1 MKCGRIPTAAA
12 LAVVAAGLAVLAAGP
27 AVPAG
32 AQQDRGVVGAAL
44 GMRQLDGVK
53 RVLMIAAHPD
63 DEDTG
68 LLTALAR
75 GMGAETAYLSLSRG
89 EGGQNLIGPR
99 LHEGLGVIRTGE
111 LLAARAL
118 DGGEQYF
125 TRAFDFGYSKTLDE
139 ALELWPLEEVL
150 RDVVY
155 VVRKFRPHV
164 IVSVFSG
171 TPRDGHG
178 QHQLAGIAARE
189 AFAAAGDPDRFPELA
204 AHGVTPWQPAKL
216 YNSNRSFSRDG
227 TVSVPTGTFDPVLGR
242 SHYQLAM
249 ESRSQHRS
257 QDMGS
262 GQSMGPRSSSLR
274 LEASAVE
281 GMEGME
287 DDGIFAGVDTTL
299 IGQLGTL
306 LPAGWPADT
315 ERRLARYRGALA
327 AAAEG
332 FSATR
337 PDGAVAGLA
346 EAAAILQGLLDE
358 GPAGADPGGADPG
371 GPPMAGTG
379 PADGRRVLERRLA
392 QLSEAIFA
400 AAGIVTEARVGRN
413 TLTPGESVTVDV
425 TVWNGGAF
433 DLVAVAP
440 ELVLPPGWT
449 AAPTD
454 EPAPSPSRSPFFR
467 QQTPPTPADGT
478 IAAGDIGRWS
488 WRVAIPADAAP
499 SVPYYLHEERDG
511 ALHRWPADPALWAL
525 PFDPAPITA
534 RVAMELAGGGAGAA
548 ALAGGEPGAGP
559 LVRGGAG
566 EVVLTTR
573 RTAEYVG
580 VDQAFGEYREAVLIM
595 PALNVEVDP
604 PWMVWP
610 SGALE
615 TREVTVALTNT
626 STEARSGT
634 VSLEVPDGWAAE
646 PADAA
651 FALEPHGASGSFT
664 FAVTPRGAP
673 AEGSHAFR
681 AVVREALAGAE
692 TGTPGNAAGGGIGAR
707 REPPRTAS
715 VDTPANRDRFP
726 DRLSGGFQGEF
737 VTAFDIV
744 DFPHIPRTL
753 MAREAAVRVSVFP
766 VAVDTDL
773 RVGYVTGSGDDGAV
787 ALRQLGMTVDE
798 LGPNRVLAGDYTNL
812 DVVVLGV
819 RAYETRP
826 DLVAANEG
834 LLDFARGGGTVIV
847 QYNKYEFSSGGY
859 APYPATINRPHD
871 RVTDETAPVT
881 VLLTD
886 SPVLTRPNPVGPA
899 DFEGWVQERG
909 LYFLGEWDARYTPVM
924 EMADPGEEPIRGGL
938 VVAPLGDGLYV
949 YTGLAFF
956 RQFPAGVPGAY
967 RLFANLVSL
976 RARDW
981 RRPVE

>member
-1 MKCGRIPTAAA
+1 MKHRRILTTAAFA
-12 LAVVAAGLAVLAAGP
+12 VVAASLAVVAAAP
-27 AVPAG
+27 AIPAS
-32 AQQDRGVVGAAL
+32 AQQDRGIVGTAL
-44 GMRQLDGVK
+44 QMRQLDGVK

-125 TRAFDFGYSKTLDE
+125 TRAFDFGYSKSVEE

-204 AHGVTPWQPAKL
+204 AHGVTPWRPAKL
-216 YNSNRSFSRDG
+216 YNSTRFNPRDA

-242 SHYQLAM
+242 SHFQLAM

-274 LEASAVE
+274 LEASVV
-281 GMEGME
+281 EGME

-299 IGQLGTL
+299 LGQLGTP

-346 EAAAILQGLLDE
+346 EAAGILRGLLDE
-358 GPAGADPGGADPG
+358 GAAA
-371 GPPMAGTG
+371 AE
-379 PADGRRVLERRLA
+379 GRRVLERRLA
-392 QLSEAIFA
+392 QLSEAILA

-425 TVWNGGAF
+425 TVWNGGVF
-433 DLVAVAP
+433 DLADVAP
-440 ELVLPPGWT
+440 ELVLPHGWT
-449 AAPTD
+449 ATPTD

-467 QQTPPTPADGT
+467 QQAPPTPADGT

-488 WRVAIPADAAP
+488 WRVAVPADAPA

-511 ALHRWPADPALWAL
+511 ALHRWAADAALWAL
-525 PFDPAPITA
+525 PFDPAPISA
-534 RVAMELAGGGAGAA
+534 RVAMQLGGGRAGAV
-548 ALAGGEPGAGP
+548 ALA
-559 LVRGGAG
+559 
-566 EVVLTTR
+566 TR

-580 VDQAFGEYREAVLIM
+580 VDQAAGEYREPVVVM

-610 SGALE
+610 SGAEE
-615 TREVTVALTNT
+615 TREVTVVLTNT
-626 STEARSGT
+626 STAARSGE
-634 VSLEVPDGWAAE
+634 VSLEVPDGWQVE
-646 PADAA
+646 PPGVP
-651 FALEPHGASGSFT
+651 FALEPGGANGSFT
-664 FAVTPRGAP
+664 FAVTPRGTP
-673 AEGSHAFR
+673 GEGSHAFR
-681 AVVREALAGAE
+681 AVAREAPAD
-692 TGTPGNAAGGGIGAR
+692 
-707 REPPRTAS
+707 PPS
-715 VDTPANRDRFP
+715 NRARFP
-726 DRLSGGFQGEF
+726 DRLADRFPGEF
-737 VTAFDIV
+737 VTEFDIV

-753 MAREAAVRVSVFP
+753 MAREAVVRVSVFP

-773 RVGYVTGSGDDGAV
+773 RVGYVMGTGDDGPT
-787 ALRQLGMTVDE
+787 ALRQLGMTVEE
-798 LGPNRVLAGDYTNL
+798 LGTSRVLAGDYTDL

-819 RAYETRP
+819 RAYEARP
-826 DLVAANEG
+826 DLAAANEA
-834 LLDFARGGGTVIV
+834 LLDFARGGGTVIA
-847 QYNKYEFSSGGY
+847 QYNRYEFSAGGF

-886 SPVLTRPNPVGPA
+886 SPVFTRPNPVGPA

-924 EMADPGEEPIRGGL
+924 EMADPGEEPKRGGL

-949 YTGLAFF
+949 YAGLAFF

>member
-1 MKCGRIPTAAA
+1 MRYGKILTAAA
-12 LAVVAAGLAVLAAGP
+12 LAVVAAAPVI
-27 AVPAG
+27 PAG
-32 AQQDRGVVGAAL
+32 AQQDQGVVGAAL
-44 GMRQLDGVK
+44 RMRQLDGVK

-125 TRAFDFGYSKTLDE
+125 TRAFDFGYSKSVEE

-189 AFAAAGDPDRFPELA
+189 AFTAAADPDRFPELA

-216 YNSNRSFSRDG
+216 YNSTRFNRINPRD
-227 TVSVPTGTFDPVLGR
+227 TTISVPTGTFDPVLGR
-242 SHYQLAM
+242 SHFQLAM

-262 GQSMGPRSSSLR
+262 RQSMGPRSSSLR
-274 LEASAVE
+274 LEASVVD
-281 GMEGME
+281 GIE

-299 IGQLGTL
+299 LGQLGTP
-306 LPAGWPADT
+306 LPAGWPVDT
-315 ERRLARYRGALA
+315 EQRLARYRAALA

-346 EAAAILQGLLDE
+346 EAAAILRGLLDA
-358 GPAGADPGGADPG
+358 GPGGVDPGAGEPGGAEPRDAEPG
-371 GPPMAGTG
+371 GSPMAGAA

-392 QLSEAIFA
+392 QVSAAILA
-400 AAGIVTEARVGRN
+400 AAGIVTDARVGRN

-425 TVWNGGAF
+425 TVWNGGPF
-433 DLVAVAP
+433 DLANVAP

-454 EPAPSPSRSPFFR
+454 EPAPSASRSPFFR
-467 QQTPPTPADGT
+467 QQAPPTPVDGT

-488 WRVAIPADAAP
+488 WRVAIPPDAPA

-511 ALHRWPADPALWAL
+511 ALHRWPADGDLWAL
-525 PFDPAPITA
+525 PFDPAPIGA
-534 RVAMELAGGGAGAA
+534 RVVMELTGGG
-548 ALAGGEPGAGP
+548 PGA
-559 LVRGGAG
+559 L
-566 EVVLTTR
+566 VLTAA

-580 VDQAFGEYREAVLIM
+580 VDQAAGEYREPVLVM

-610 SGALE
+610 SGAVE
-615 TREVTVALTNT
+615 SREVTVVLTNT
-626 STEARSGT
+626 STAARSGE
-634 VSLEVPDGWAAE
+634 VSLEVPDGWGVE
-646 PADAA
+646 PADVP
-651 FALEPHGASGSFT
+651 FALEPGGANGSFT
-664 FAVTPRGAP
+664 FTVAPRGAP
-673 AEGSHAFR
+673 AEGSHGFR
-681 AVVREALAGAE
+681 AVAREAPAG
-692 TGTPGNAAGGGIGAR
+692 
-707 REPPRTAS
+707 
-715 VDTPANRDRFP
+715 DRFP
-726 DRLSGGFQGEF
+726 DRFADRFIDEF
-737 VTAFDIV
+737 VTEFDIV

-773 RVGYVTGSGDDGAV
+773 RVGYVMGTGDDGPA
-787 ALRQLGMTVDE
+787 ALRQLGMTVVE
-798 LGPNRVLAGDYTNL
+798 LGTSHVLAGDYADL

-819 RAYETRP
+819 RAYEARP
-826 DLVAANEG
+826 DLVAANEA
-834 LLDFARGGGTVIV
+834 LLDFARAGGTVIV
-847 QYNKYEFSSGGY
+847 QYNRYEFSGGGF

-881 VLLTD
+881 LLLPD
-886 SPVLTRPNPVGPA
+886 SPLLTRPNPVGPG

-924 EMADPGEEPIRGGL
+924 EMADPGEEPKRGGL
-938 VVAPLGDGLYV
+938 VVAPVGDGLYV

-981 RRPVE
+981 RRVP